1 MAARPLYLTLPRMRS
16 WLALL
21 CRRRSVLIA
30 ETLTLRHKVTV
41 LVVNLVQPTRPRPT
55 EQSCP
60 HWPGSCPTNYAAT
73 ASSHPPPCWV
83 GSDACS
89 PRNGATQAGPVA
101 RTSTTSSASSSSA
114 WHGGRVLSQCPA
126 NHDHE
131 ERCVRVLRQAG
142 AAPHVFAATS
152 ITAEL
157 REFERTSTA
166 VINGYVQPVIASYVE
181 RLEKALSELQLGSR
195 LWIMQS
201 NGGLLSARSAR
212 EQSVRTVLSGLA
224 GGVIAAAQWARKLNL
239 PNVVSFDI
247 GGTSPTVIRDFEPES
262 MTSVVIEGHHL
273 RLPAVDV
280 HTIGAGGGSI
290 AWRDS
295 GGGLRVG
302 PQSAGASPGPS
313 GENGTPCYV
322 AGPYDNPRAI
332 MRTLGRVCGQGSS
345 DYLLPVG

>member
-1 MAARPLYLTLPRMRS
+1 
-16 WLALL
+16 
-21 CRRRSVLIA
+21 
-30 ETLTLRHKVTV
+30 
-41 LVVNLVQPTRPRPT
+41 VVVSFLNA
-55 EQSCP
+55 
-60 HWPGSCPTNYAAT
+60 H
-73 ASSHPPPCWV
+73 
-83 GSDACS
+83 
-89 PRNGATQAGPVA
+89 
-101 RTSTTSSASSSSA
+101 
-114 WHGGRVLSQCPA
+114 A

-212 EQSVRTVLSGLA
+212 EQSVRTVLSELA

-247 GGTSPTVIRDFEPES
+247 GGTSTDTALIRDFDPES

-302 PQSAGASPGPS
+302 PQSAGASPGPIWR
-313 GENGTPCYV
+313 NGTPCYV

-332 MRTLGRVCGQGSS
+332 CGQGNY